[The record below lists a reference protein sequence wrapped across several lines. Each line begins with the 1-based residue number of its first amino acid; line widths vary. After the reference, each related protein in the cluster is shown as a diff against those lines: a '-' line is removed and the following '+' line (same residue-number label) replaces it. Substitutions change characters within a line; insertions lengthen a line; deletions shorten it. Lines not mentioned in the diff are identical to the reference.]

1 MFLVDTNVFLEVF
14 LEQQRAEE
22 SREFLL
28 NAPAGSL
35 YISDFSL
42 YSIGIILVRR
52 HLSETFRLFLQD
64 VQAGLRLVRLNLDEL
79 DVLPEVAQNLKLDF
93 DDAYQYVL
101 AERRGLRLVSFD
113 ADFDSTPLGRVT
125 PAAAL
130 RNYNNPI

>member
-14 LEQQRAEE
+14 WEQQRAEE
-22 SREFLL
+22 SRQFLL
-28 NAPAGSL
+28 NAPADSL

-125 PAAAL
+125 PSAAL